1 MSARQMSVTTKI
13 QPSCLVYLV
22 PSLSSSFPENVTVL
36 EHLTFLVKVCQPLNS
51 CFRKV
56 RKTDPHSLT
65 KRQQL
70 CYDMIGERE
79 RLEAQIEVLRRDVD
93 QVRLEN
99 SVLQAYNEKK
109 TAELGIDE
117 DEKKKSKKNKKNII
131 SFLNSDQ
138 KYEIANIVHEDLLQ
152 EIETHRRNSEKMI
165 DTLRAVLEET
175 EIRIGELK
183 RDAYEFKRDVV
194 VGAENPRTGKIMA
207 ERVLRYFDDKFK
219 QIDAVIE
226 KLRLKNSN
234 LKSIINKL
242 ELTLAQ
248 KEEIGDV
255 LHYIDFHQLQIE
267 NKQYIS
273 KIEERN
279 EELLTVKHLSSKTTQ
294 ALNEYKRKLSLQ
306 LNDCDWL
313 TSELK
318 NKEQLKVKLDNEE
331 KKVTKELIV
340 EKKMKNKFKLQLE
353 EVNELPNIEEYIL
366 LKRELQNLET
376 MKKNWEKKVEI
387 MEMAVKRARTTRT
400 ASRR

>member
-1 MSARQMSVTTKI
+1 M
-13 QPSCLVYLV
+13 
-22 PSLSSSFPENVTVL
+22 LS
-36 EHLTFLVKVCQPLNS
+36 
-51 CFRKV
+51 
-56 RKTDPHSLT
+56 
-65 KRQQL
+65 
-70 CYDMIGERE
+70 ERV
-79 RLEAQIEVLRRDVD
+79 RLESQAEQLRKEVD
-93 QVRLEN
+93 QLKLEN
-99 SVLQAYNEKK
+99 SVLLSYNEKK
-109 TAELGIDE
+109 TAELGLDE
-117 DEKKKSKKNKKNII
+117 DEKKKNKKNKKNVV
-131 SFLNSDQ
+131 SVLNSDQ
-138 KYEIANIVHEDLLQ
+138 KYEIANIVHEDLLA
-152 EIETHRRNSEKMI
+152 EIETHRKNSEKMI

-234 LKSIINKL
+234 LKSAINKL

-279 EELLTVKHLSSKTTQ
+279 EELLTIKHLSSKTTQ

-306 LNDCDWL
+306 LSDFEWL
-313 TSELK
+313 TNELK
-318 NKEQLKVKLDNEE
+318 SKELLKIKLENEE
-331 KKVTKELIV
+331 KKVSKELVV
-340 EKKMKNKFKLQLE
+340 ENKNKNKFKQQLE
-353 EVNELPNIEEYIL
+353 ETSELPNIEEYIMI
-366 LKRELQNLET
+366 KRELQNLEST
-376 MKKNWEKKVEI
+376 KKNWEKKVEI
-387 MEMAVKRARTTRT
+387 MEMAVKRQRALRN
-400 ASRR
+400 SRK